1 MLKQYRVILFD
12 LDGTLT
18 DPKEGITKSAAY
30 ALHRLGI
37 EVENPDDLCCFIGPP
52 LIDSFQE
59 YCGLARSQAE
69 LAVQYYRERFREKG
83 VFENLLLGGVP
94 PMLQDLKKQGKR
106 LAVASSKPEVFA
118 KQIAEY
124 FEIAP
129 YFDFICGCGL
139 DGARNTKAEVIAYA
153 LKKLGS
159 PSRDSVVM
167 VGDRKHDIIGARE
180 NGIDSIGVLVGYG
193 SREELEAAGASE
205 IAATIEQLHTMLEG

>member
-1 MLKQYRVILFD
+1 MLKQFNTVLFD

-37 EVENPDDLCCFIGPP
+37 EVKHLDDLCCFIGPP

-59 YCGLARSQAE
+59 YCGLSKEQAE
-69 LAVQYYRERFREKG
+69 LAVRYYRERFRTKG
-83 VFENLLLGGVP
+83 VFENILLDGVI
-94 PMLQDLKKQGKR
+94 PMLQALKEQGKR
-106 LAVASSKPEVFA
+106 LAIASSKPEVFA
-118 KQIAEY
+118 KQIAEH

-153 LKKLGS
+153 MEKLS
-159 PSRDSVVM
+159 NPSKESVVM
-167 VGDRKHDIIGARE
+167 VGDRKHDIIGAAQ

-193 SREELEAAGASE
+193 SREELETAGANE
-205 IAATIEQLHTMLEG
+205 IAETIEQLKMMLLR